1 MKSNGNTGINIVDFE
16 NKKTHKTE
24 RKNLNESTITFELV
38 EALRDGDEKAFEKI
52 YNYYY
57 TPIIRFIYTMVESSE
72 LAKDFYQEIFMNV
85 WIRRETIDPA
95 KNFKYFIFVAARNA
109 VFDYFRKY
117 KESRWDEKEIMAIQD
132 NDHAD
137 DRLLL
142 KDTLQQIRKAVDKMP
157 YQRKKIFILSRKENL
172 SNYDISQQLYI
183 TKNAVEKH
191 ISFALRDI
199 RNSLLN
205 NSDIKKC
212 V

>member
-1 MKSNGNTGINIVDFE
+1 MKSNDEANIKTVDFE
-16 NKKTHKTE
+16 NKKTHKT
-24 RKNLNESTITFELV
+24 KKSNLNESTITFELI
-38 EALRDGDEKAFEKI
+38 EALRGGNEKAFEKI

-57 TPIIRFIYTMVESSE
+57 TPVIRFIYNMVESIE

-117 KESRWDEKEIMAIQD
+117 KESHWDEKEIMIIPD
-132 NDHAD
+132 NYYTD

-142 KDTLQQIRKAVDKMP
+142 KETLQQIQKAINKMP
-157 YQRKKIFILSRKENL
+157 QQRKKIFMLSRMDNL
-172 SNYDISQQLYI
+172 SNYDISLQLNI

-199 RNSLLN
+199 RNSLFTD
-205 NSDIKKC
+205 SA
-212 V
+212 